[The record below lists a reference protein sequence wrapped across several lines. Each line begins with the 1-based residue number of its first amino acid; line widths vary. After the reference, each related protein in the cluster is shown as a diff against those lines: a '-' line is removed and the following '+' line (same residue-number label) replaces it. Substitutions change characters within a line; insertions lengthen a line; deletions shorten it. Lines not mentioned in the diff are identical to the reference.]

1 MAKIAQARQAL
12 GEVER
17 LREENA
23 DLRAQVAALEEQLT
37 AVPKPSPAKKVA
49 PKPAS

>member
-12 GEVER
+12 GEAER

-23 DLRAQVAALEEQLT
+23 DLRAQVTEQLT
-37 AVPKPSPAKKVA
+37 AAPKPPPAKKAA
-49 PKPAS
+49 PKPAG